1 MHLAVLVAAVVL
13 LAIIAYGDVRFR
25 QIPNAAT
32 LAIAAL
38 GLTRII
44 LAQNA
49 VAASYT
55 LAAATVI
62 FAVTFLLFWR
72 GALGGGDAKLIT
84 AMALVIG
91 HQQLLNFL
99 FLMSASGGVL
109 ALVVLIRDKFEPG
122 LGRPCRRPTA
132 SRVKT
137 HPTIAMAENVTVP
150 YGVAVAAAGAIT
162 LIIAR

>member
-1 MHLAVLVAAVVL
+1 MHATMLVIAIAVLAV
-13 LAIIAYGDVRFR
+13 IAYGDVRFR
-25 QIPNAAT
+25 RIPNAAT

-55 LAAATVI
+55 LAAAAVI

-72 GALGGGDAKLIT
+72 GAFGGGDAKLIT

-109 ALVVLIRDKFEPG
+109 ALVVLIRDKFEPA
-122 LGRPCRRPTA
+122 LGRLCRRTTA
-132 SRVKT
+132 PRVKT
-137 HPTIAMAENVTVP
+137 HPRVAAAENGTVP